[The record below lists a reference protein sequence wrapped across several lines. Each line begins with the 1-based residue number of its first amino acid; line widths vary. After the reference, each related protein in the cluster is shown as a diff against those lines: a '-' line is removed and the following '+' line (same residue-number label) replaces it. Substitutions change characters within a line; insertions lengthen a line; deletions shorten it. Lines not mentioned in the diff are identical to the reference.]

1 MSGSILLNAGWF
13 ISILNVRRS
22 MMKEIVEGLRGP
34 ALGVVFV
41 IVALAGT
48 IVVAAFAALVA
59 QMSLLLRLR
68 SRETN
73 PNTQTNNGYRVA
85 ESRQSPPSAHYPS
98 SKDPGFEQTGAE
110 VVEGVWWQ
118 SQ

>member
-1 MSGSILLNAGWF
+1 
-13 ISILNVRRS
+13 
-22 MMKEIVEGLRGP
+22 MKEIVEGLRGP

-41 IVALAGT
+41 IIALAGT

-68 SRETN
+68 PRETN

-85 ESRQSPPSAHYPS
+85 ESRQSSPSTLYRSP
-98 SKDPGFEQTGAE
+98 KDSGSEQTNAD
-110 VVEGVWWQ
+110 VIEGVWWQ
-118 SQ
+118 VQ